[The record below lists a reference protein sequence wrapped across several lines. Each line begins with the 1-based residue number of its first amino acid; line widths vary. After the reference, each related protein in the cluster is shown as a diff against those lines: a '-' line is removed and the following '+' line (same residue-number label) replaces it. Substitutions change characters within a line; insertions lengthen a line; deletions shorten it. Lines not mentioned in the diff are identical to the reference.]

1 MEETFWN
8 NLIGTPFDK
17 ISNTGQCV
25 FTVSIN
31 LSISAFDDDDLI
43 STVPEIDWKPGLVFL
58 FKAKK
63 PWRSNSPFN
72 LTLTLSILIPAAV
85 ANAL

>member
-1 MEETFWN
+1 MFEETFWN

-31 LSISAFDDDDLI
+31 SSISAFGDDDLI
-43 STVPEIDWKPGLVFL
+43 STVPEICWKPGLVFL

-63 PWRSNSPFN
+63 PCRSSVPVK
-72 LTLTLSILIPAAV
+72 LTLTL
-85 ANAL
+85 